1 MNVQTKDGFSN
12 DNGFNFVKEKV
23 LTLIYLKWICPS
35 FCMDKKY
42 LNNVQSKE
50 CRYILTAMILTV
62 YAFLITVFH
71 AVDLNI

>member
-35 FCMDKKY
+35 FCMDKKIPE
-42 LNNVQSKE
+42 QCSKQRMPLHTN
-50 CRYILTAMILTV
+50 CNDFDCICFPNYCISCS
-62 YAFLITVFH
+62 
-71 AVDLNI
+71 